1 MEKKS
6 AKGVKSYG
14 LVVMYSQENVM
25 VVVMRVIR
33 LEKWLEFERKL
44 DKRLSKFTT
53 TQLNLRLDR
62 IIIILRNGDF

>member
-1 MEKKS
+1 
-6 AKGVKSYG
+6 
-14 LVVMYSQENVM
+14 MYSQENVM

-44 DKRLSKFTT
+44 DKRLSKVTT